1 MSWVNLTSI
10 VLQNQWQ
17 LSGEFEGQIIRLRH
31 TVPENI
37 NFSSGLVAQSF
48 DLDSNLEL
56 YNVKKIYPF
65 NGDDVI
71 EVLNPFQ
78 GKQRI
83 AIKGS
88 NRSRTPQT
96 WRVSI
101 DVWTGKTNLPTMQV
115 QEVTNL
121 IQQQNAVMA
130 QFQEALEE
138 ITGNP
143 IQSVPY
149 TNNRQTELFLIN

>member
-1 MSWVNLTSI
+1 
-10 VLQNQWQ
+10 
-17 LSGEFEGQIIRLRH
+17 
-31 TVPENI
+31 
-37 NFSSGLVAQSF
+37 
-48 DLDSNLEL
+48 
-56 YNVKKIYPF
+56 
-65 NGDDVI
+65 
-71 EVLNPFQ
+71 
-78 GKQRI
+78 
-83 AIKGS
+83 
-88 NRSRTPQT
+88 
-96 WRVSI
+96 
-101 DVWTGKTNLPTMQV
+101 MQV